1 MFFDFCVQTVK
12 SDTVVRYN
20 ERKRQRGGL
29 ETLNTVDGITVLSNK
44 LGLYISRTI
53 N

>member
-1 MFFDFCVQTVK
+1 M
-12 SDTVVRYN
+12 R
-20 ERKRQRGGL
+20 ERDKEADSKL
-29 ETLNTVDGITVLSNK
+29 LYIVDGITVLSNK